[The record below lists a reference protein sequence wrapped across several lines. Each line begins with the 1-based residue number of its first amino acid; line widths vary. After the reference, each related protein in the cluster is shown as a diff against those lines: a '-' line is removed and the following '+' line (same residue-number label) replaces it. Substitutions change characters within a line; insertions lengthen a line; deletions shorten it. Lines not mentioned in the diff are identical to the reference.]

1 MGECVLVVDDHPP
14 MVKLIRD
21 ALEKEG
27 YLVLSAQNGA
37 EGLRVAAAHRPDL
50 VILDVEMPVMNG
62 FEVLRALKLKVGT
75 RALPVIMFTVHKDP
89 QDLLAGWMGGADQY
103 LTKPCRIEEVVA
115 AVKRALAPP
124 DHEPYELPG
133 SSPSAAESVAD

>member
-27 YLVLSAQNGA
+27 YLVLSAENGA

-62 FEVLRALKLKVGT
+62 FEVLRALRLKVATGT
-75 RALPVIMFTVHKDP
+75 LPVIMLTVHKDP
-89 QDLLAGWMGGADQY
+89 QDLLSGWMGGADLY

-115 AVKRALAPP
+115 AVKQTLAPP
-124 DHEPYELPG
+124 AHREDELPLPF
-133 SSPSAAESVAD
+133 PSQAR